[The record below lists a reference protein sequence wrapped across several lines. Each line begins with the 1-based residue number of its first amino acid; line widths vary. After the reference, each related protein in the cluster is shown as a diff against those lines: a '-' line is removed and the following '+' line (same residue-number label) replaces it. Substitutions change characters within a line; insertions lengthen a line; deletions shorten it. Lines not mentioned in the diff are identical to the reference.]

1 MGTIFYRCKMFPF
14 KILGIVFIKIYMY
27 PVMKSAGRKV
37 TKPGKKIDFINS
49 L

>member
-27 PVMKSAGRKV
+27 PVIKMRGWKATV
-37 TKPGKKIDFINS
+37 TGKKFDFINS